1 MDINDLRNQA
11 RLSYDRAVAKKNIQE
26 RMENRM
32 TVSHNGGVFKVEP
45 DLFVMLDLPE
55 DNGWNDEMILLDAY
69 DTPVKVNREEL
80 HKLAKQRYFEIMNE
94 WYAEWQDLKKVR
106 KAEDV

>member
-45 DLFVMLDLPE
+45 ELFVILDLH
-55 DNGWNDEMILLDAY
+55 DDDEMILLDAY

-80 HKLAKQRYFEIMNE
+80 RKLAKQRYFEIMNE
-94 WYAEWQDLKKVR
+94 WHAEWQDLKKIR

>member
-26 RMENRM
+26 RMENRL
-32 TVSHNGGVFKVEP
+32 TVSHNSGMFRVNT
-45 DLFVMLDLPE
+45 DLFVLLDLSE
-55 DNGWNDEMILLDAY
+55 DDEMIILDAY
-69 DTPVKVNREEL
+69 DTPVKVNRAEL
-80 HKLAKQRYFEIMNE
+80 RTLARQRYAEIMNE
-94 WYAEWQDLKKVR
+94 WHEEWQALKKVR

>member
-26 RMENRM
+26 RMENRL
-32 TVSHNGGVFKVEP
+32 TVSHNGGMFCVNT
-45 DLFVMLDLPE
+45 DLFVLLDLSE
-55 DNGWNDEMILLDAY
+55 DDEMIILDAY
-69 DTPVKVNREEL
+69 DTPIQVNRAEL

-94 WYAEWQDLKKVR
+94 WYEEWQALKKVR

>member
-26 RMENRM
+26 RMENRL
-32 TVSHNGGVFKVEP
+32 TVSHNGGMFRVNTN
-45 DLFVMLDLPE
+45 LFVLLDLAE
-55 DNGWNDEMILLDAY
+55 DDEMIILDAY
-69 DTPVKVNREEL
+69 DTPVQVNRAEL
-80 HKLAKQRYFEIMNE
+80 RKLAKQRYFEIMNE
-94 WYAEWQDLKKVR
+94 WHEEWQALKKVR